1 MTKISGEKEVTVNHA
16 GCVQLDRFRN
26 KENVLQMF
34 PFTRVSVALLYCLHI
49 RKHGIYTRETPG
61 LYLLVQC
68 ENVEK
73 LSLRATYFAV
83 LDGLGMIVFS
93 QLTQA
98 VYYDLSY
105 FTG

>member
-1 MTKISGEKEVTVNHA
+1 MFYRCFLPQGLVLLSYAAYIS
-16 GCVQLDRFRN
+16 
-26 KENVLQMF
+26 EN
-34 PFTRVSVALLYCLHI
+34 T
-49 RKHGIYTRETPG
+49 IYTPG
-61 LYLLVQC
+61 LHQGCIFKVQC

-73 LSLRATYFAV
+73 LPLKAIYFSV
-83 LDGLGMIVFS
+83 PDGLGMIVFS

>member
-1 MTKISGEKEVTVNHA
+1 MFYRRFLSQGLVLHCYAAYISENTV
-16 GCVQLDRFRN
+16 
-26 KENVLQMF
+26 
-34 PFTRVSVALLYCLHI
+34 Y
-49 RKHGIYTRETPG
+49 TPG
-61 LYLLVQC
+61 LHQGCIFKVKC

-73 LSLRATYFAV
+73 RPLKAIYFAV
-83 LDGLGMIVFS
+83 LHGLGMIVFS

>member
-26 KENVLQMF
+26 KENALQMF
-34 PFTRVSVALLYCLHI
+34 PFTRVSVSLLCCLSENT
-49 RKHGIYTRETPG
+49 IYLPG
-61 LYLLVQC
+61 LHRGCIFKVQC

-73 LSLRATYFAV
+73 LPLKAIYFAV

-105 FTG
+105 FKG